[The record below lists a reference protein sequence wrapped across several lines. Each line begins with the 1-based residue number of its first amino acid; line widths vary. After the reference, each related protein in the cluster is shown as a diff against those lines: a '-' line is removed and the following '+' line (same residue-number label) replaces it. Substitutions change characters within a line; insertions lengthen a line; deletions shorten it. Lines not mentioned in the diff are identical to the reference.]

1 MTKITTIIFDL
12 GGVILNLDQDRTLRA
27 FKRLGVDLE
36 DINEMSTIFSD
47 FEVGKINANDFR
59 QAIMTHLK
67 GNATENEID
76 AAWNAMLLDLPT
88 ERLTYLKFL
97 RKNFNV
103 HLLSNTNSIHI
114 DAFNKYLLDEHPNI
128 DWYAQFDKVYYSY
141 EIGLRKPNKDIYE
154 FVLQENKLK
163 PHECLFIDDL
173 KANLNG
179 AGHVGMHT
187 IWAKNPLDENMLME
201 IRSLVADFTASMN

>member
-67 GNATENEID
+67 GNATKSEID
-76 AAWNAMLLDLPT
+76 SAWNAMLLDLPT

-114 DAFNKYLLDEHPNI
+114 DAFNKYLLDEHPNL

-154 FVLQENKLK
+154 FVLQENNLK

>member
-27 FKRLGVDLE
+27 FNRLGADL
-36 DINEMSTIFSD
+36 DSINAMSTVFAD
-47 FEVGKINANDFR
+47 FETGKINADDFR
-59 QAIMTHLK
+59 QAMITHLK
-67 GNATENEID
+67 GTATAEEID
-76 AAWNAMLLDLPT
+76 AAWNAMLLDLPL

-114 DAFNKYLLDEHPNI
+114 DAFNKYLNEEHPKL
-128 DWYAQFDKVYYSY
+128 DWFGLFDKVYYSY

-154 FVLQENKLK
+154 FVLQDNNLQ
-163 PHECLFIDDL
+163 PHECLFIDDM

-179 AGHVGMHT
+179 AGTVGMHT

-201 IRSLVADFTASMN
+201 IKSLVADFTASMN

>member
-36 DINEMSTIFSD
+36 DINEMSSIFCD
-47 FEVGKINANDFR
+47 FETGKINAADFR
-59 QAIMTHLK
+59 QALITHLK
-67 GNATENEID
+67 GNATEQQID
-76 AAWNAMLLDLPT
+76 DAWNAMLLDLPAQ
-88 ERLTYLKFL
+88 RLNYLKFL

-114 DAFNKYLLDEHPNI
+114 DAFNKYLTEEHPNL
-128 DWYAQFDKVYYSY
+128 DWFGLFDKVYYSY
-141 EIGLRKPNKDIYE
+141 EIGLRKPNTDIYE
-154 FVLQENKLK
+154 FVLKDNNLK
-163 PHECLFIDDL
+163 PHQCIFIDDM

-179 AGHVGMHT
+179 ANQVGLHT

-201 IRSLVADFTASMN
+201 IKGLVTDFTAGMN

>member
-27 FKRLGVDLE
+27 FKRLGIDMDE
-36 DINEMSTIFSD
+36 INEMSTIFSD
-47 FEVGKINANDFR
+47 FETGKMNANDFR
-59 QAIMTHLK
+59 QVIMTHLK
-67 GNATENEID
+67 SPATEIEVD
-76 AAWNAMLLDLPT
+76 AAWNAMLLDLPA

-97 RKNFNV
+97 RKNFKV

-114 DAFNKYLLDEHPNI
+114 EAFNNYLLEEHPNL
-128 DWYAQFDKVYYSY
+128 DWFAQFDKVYYSY

-154 FVLQENKLK
+154 FVLQENNLK

-179 AGHVGMHT
+179 AGHLGIHT

-201 IRSLVADFTASMN
+201 IKSLVADFTASMN

>member
-27 FKRLGVDLE
+27 FNRLGADL
-36 DINEMSTIFSD
+36 DSINDMSTVFAD
-47 FEVGKINANDFR
+47 FETGKINADDFR
-59 QAIMTHLK
+59 QAMITSLK
-67 GNATENEID
+67 GTATANEVD
-76 AAWNAMLLDLPT
+76 AAWNAMLLDLPL

-114 DAFNKYLLDEHPNI
+114 DAFNKYLLDEHPNL

-154 FVLQENKLK
+154 FVLQDNNLQ
-163 PHECLFIDDL
+163 PHECLFIDDM

-179 AGHVGMHT
+179 AGNVGMHT

-201 IRSLVADFTASMN
+201 IKSLVADFTASMN

>member
-114 DAFNKYLLDEHPNI
+114 DAFNKYLLDEHPNL

-154 FVLQENKLK
+154 FVIQENNLK

-201 IRSLVADFTASMN
+201 IKSLVADFTASMN

>member
-27 FKRLGVDLE
+27 FKRLGIDMDE
-36 DINEMSTIFSD
+36 INEMSTIFSD
-47 FEVGKINANDFR
+47 FETGKMNANDFR
-59 QAIMTHLK
+59 QVIMTHLK
-67 GNATENEID
+67 SPATEIEVD
-76 AAWNAMLLDLPT
+76 AAWNAMLLDLPA

-97 RKNFNV
+97 RKNFKV

-114 DAFNKYLLDEHPNI
+114 GAFNNYLLDEHPNL
-128 DWYAQFDKVYYSY
+128 DWFAQFDKVYYSY

-154 FVLQENKLK
+154 FVLQENNLK

-179 AGHVGMHT
+179 AGHLGMHT

-201 IRSLVADFTASMN
+201 IKSLVADFTASMN